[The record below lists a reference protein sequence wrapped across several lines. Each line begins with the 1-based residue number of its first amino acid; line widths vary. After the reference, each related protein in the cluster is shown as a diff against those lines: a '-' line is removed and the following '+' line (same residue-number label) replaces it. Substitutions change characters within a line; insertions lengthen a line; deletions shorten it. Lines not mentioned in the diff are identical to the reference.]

1 MTKWNEL
8 IDALVVY
15 CHYMHVPKD
24 VHRSHDKIKEL
35 KASLSEVEQERD
47 ALKEAM
53 RWIPVEERLPE
64 EGEYVSVLFGK
75 DEKTVGSWFT
85 ETETEEYETIG
96 FEYKQWEVWNFGEN
110 KFKYVDNPPTH
121 WMPLPAVPERDVK

>member
-1 MTKWNEL
+1 MTDWNEL
-8 IDALVVY
+8 IDNAMCGFPSEEHYTAL
-15 CHYMHVPKD
+15 
-24 VHRSHDKIKEL
+24 
-35 KASLSEVEQERD
+35 LSAILEVEKERD
-47 ALKEAM
+47 ALKE

-96 FEYKQWEVWNFGEN
+96 FEYKQWEVWNFGDN

-121 WMPLPAVPERDVK
+121 WMPLPAVPEGDVNETL

>member
-1 MTKWNEL
+1 MNNCISYTINQ
-8 IDALVVY
+8 
-15 CHYMHVPKD
+15 
-24 VHRSHDKIKEL
+24 
-35 KASLSEVEQERD
+35 VEQERDNLKTVLHGNQDADYDKQLQIETLEKERD

-53 RWIPVEERLPE
+53 RWIPVDERLPE

-96 FEYKQWEVWNFGEN
+96 FEYKQWEVWNFGDN